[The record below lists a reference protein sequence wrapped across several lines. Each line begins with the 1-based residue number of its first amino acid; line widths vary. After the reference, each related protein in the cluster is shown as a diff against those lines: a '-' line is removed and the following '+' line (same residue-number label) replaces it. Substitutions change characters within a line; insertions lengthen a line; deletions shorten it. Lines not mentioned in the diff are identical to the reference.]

1 MRSAEEQIASTGS
14 NSGGFLDFYWSCRG
28 GAVVGVFLKEQEG
41 QPLARRAKQHA
52 VSSIGEVSSATLG
65 ERTSQGSA
73 VFDLG
78 RTKSTGWCDDNHA
91 DVWVVHHNTKQLKFT
106 P

>member
-73 VFDLG
+73 VFGLG
-78 RTKSTGWCDDNHA
+78 RTKSTGCA
-91 DVWVVHHNTKQLKFT
+91 TT
-106 P
+106 TMPTSG